1 VHLIDYCA
9 NTNRWHERHPGEK
22 LLLAGGMLLL
32 SLVLPP
38 VPGCVIILAVMVA
51 AAMAG
56 AGIPVRTY
64 LRIFAVPMG
73 FLLAGAVSLMV
84 SLQFGHRGG
93 LHLTFSHE
101 GLVTAAKVTLRST
114 AAISCLLFL
123 AMTTPMASLLILLRR
138 MRVPAGVVDL
148 MALTYRFLFIF
159 TETLQT
165 MARAQASRLGYG
177 TFRRAYRSL
186 AMLTVSF
193 FGRVLDR
200 VRRLET
206 GLASRGYEGE
216 MRVLAD
222 ERGPQRLAL
231 LGIVALEV
239 LVLLLSICMGGRWP
253 HWT

>member
-9 NTNRWHERHPGEK
+9 NTNRWHERHPAEK

-38 VPGCVIILAVMVA
+38 FPACVIILAVMVA

-64 LRIFAVPMG
+64 LRVFAVPMG

-93 LHLTFSHE
+93 LRLAFSHE
-101 GLVTAAKVTLRST
+101 GFVTAAKVTLRST

-148 MALTYRFLFIF
+148 MSLTYRFLFLF

-165 MARAQASRLGYG
+165 MTRAQASRLGYG
-177 TFRRAYRSL
+177 TLRRAYHSL
-186 AMLTVSF
+186 AMLTASF
-193 FGRVLDR
+193 LGRVLDR

-231 LGIVALEV
+231 LGILALEF
-239 LVLLLSICMGGRWP
+239 LVLFLSVLLRHFSSV
-253 HWT
+253 H